1 MCKDIQENPIMQ
13 ENSIKFQESAIQDRR
28 QFVADALNSLK
39 FNGVIGTQKEFATLL
54 GFSESSISKALKG
67 DERFLT
73 DSLISK
79 IVAYLKVT
87 GTAPVLETQDKAEQV
102 PILPTEAMAGTLGE
116 FALAVQDYE
125 CERMVSPIKGAD
137 FAIKIQ
143 GDSMSPE
150 YPSGC
155 VCLIKKVNEK
165 AFIEWGKVYVLDTEN
180 GAVIKQIRRTDR
192 ENVVECVSL
201 NPAFQPFTIDTSYIK
216 GWYRI
221 LMMISL
227 K

>member
-1 MCKDIQENPIMQ
+1 MTTDEKKQYIVDSFSTLRSQGIV
-13 ENSIKFQESAIQDRR
+13 K
-28 QFVADALNSLK
+28 
-39 FNGVIGTQKEFATLL
+39 TQGEFASLL
-54 GFSESSISKALKG
+54 GIAERSLSSAKNGKEG
-67 DERFLT
+67 YLT
-73 DSLISK
+73 DSLMSRIKAVMEQYQGSEK
-79 IVAYLKVT
+79 ADI
-87 GTAPVLETQDKAEQV
+87 ETV
-102 PILPTEAMAGTLGE
+102 IILPTEAMAGTLGD

-150 YPSGC
+150 FPSGS

-180 GAVIKQIRRTDR
+180 GAVIKQIRRTDKD
-192 ENVVECVSL
+192 NVVECVSL
-201 NPAFQPFTIDTSYIK
+201 NPAFQPFTIDCSYIK

-221 LMMISL
+221 LMLISL

>member
-1 MCKDIQENPIMQ
+1 MSKQDQINYIVESFNTLRMQ
-13 ENSIKFQESAIQDRR
+13 
-28 QFVADALNSLK
+28 
-39 FNGVIGTQKEFATLL
+39 GVVKTQGEFAALL
-54 GFSESSISKALKG
+54 GISDRSLSAAKNGKEG
-67 DERFLT
+67 YLT
-73 DSLISK
+73 DSLIARIKTFMESRQDGGE
-79 IVAYLKVT
+79 KVEVVT
-87 GTAPVLETQDKAEQV
+87 
-102 PILPTEAMAGTLGE
+102 ILPVEAMAGTLGD

-125 CERMVSPIKGAD
+125 CERMVSPVKGAD

-150 YPSGC
+150 YPSGA

-221 LMMISL
+221 LMLISL

>member
-1 MCKDIQENPIMQ
+1 MSKEEQIQYIVDSFNTLRLQGVVKTQGDFAAILGVSER
-13 ENSIKFQESAIQDRR
+13 SLSSA
-28 QFVADALNSLK
+28 K
-39 FNGVIGTQKEFATLL
+39 NGKE
-54 GFSESSISKALKG
+54 GY
-67 DERFLT
+67 LT
-73 DSLISK
+73 DSFIARIKTYMESRQGSADRPEM
-79 IVAYLKVT
+79 VN
-87 GTAPVLETQDKAEQV
+87 
-102 PILPTEAMAGTLGE
+102 ILPTEAMAGTLGD